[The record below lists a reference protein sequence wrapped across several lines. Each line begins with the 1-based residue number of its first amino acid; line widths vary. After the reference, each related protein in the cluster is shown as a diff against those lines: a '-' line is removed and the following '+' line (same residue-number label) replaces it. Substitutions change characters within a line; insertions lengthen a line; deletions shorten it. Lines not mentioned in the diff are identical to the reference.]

1 MGNILDSNFR
11 EFIECLNQNKVEYLL
26 VGGYAVILHG
36 YPRYTGD
43 MDIWVNKT
51 EDNYEQI
58 VKAFKA
64 FGMPVF
70 DMTLINFLSNKNDV
84 YIFGKTPYSIEI
96 LTNLKGLKFSQAY
109 KNYDEKDMK
118 GLSVKMLNITDL
130 FTSKQAS
137 GRMKDLADIE
147 ELKKI
152 KKKY

>member
-1 MGNILDSNFR
+1 MIINGQYFR
-11 EFIECLNQNKVEYLL
+11 EFIKCLTQNKVEYLL
-26 VGGYAVILHG
+26 VGGYAVVLHG

-51 EDNYEQI
+51 EDNYGQI
-58 VKAFKA
+58 LKAFQA

-70 DMTLINFLSNKNDV
+70 DMTLPNFLSNKNDV
-84 YIFGKTPYSIEI
+84 YTFGKTPYSIEI
-96 LTNLKGLKFSQAY
+96 LTNLKGLDFNEAY
-109 KNYDEKDMK
+109 KNHDEKEMK

-130 FTSKQAS
+130 FTSKQAA

-152 KKKY
+152 KNNL